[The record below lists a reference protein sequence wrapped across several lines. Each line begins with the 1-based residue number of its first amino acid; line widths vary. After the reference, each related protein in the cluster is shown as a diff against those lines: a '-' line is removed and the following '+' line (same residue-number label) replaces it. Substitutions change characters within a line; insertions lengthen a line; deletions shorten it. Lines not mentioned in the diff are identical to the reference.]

1 MRLITLAFAALLPLM
16 ALATDAPKSHGTV
29 AAVHTGDAER
39 DEDLNGRLHF
49 CLFENGKHDL
59 LYVGTKYGMWSDG
72 WIELTLNDEVVFS
85 GKVPGIAYEGVLLDV
100 GDVIEKPLET
110 NIGIEITK
118 VKGWFK

>member
-1 MRLITLAFAALLPLM
+1 MRRIALAFAVLLPLVS
-16 ALATDAPKSHGTV
+16 LATDAPRSHGTV
-29 AAVHTGDAER
+29 AAVHTGHAER
-39 DEDLNGRLHF
+39 DEDLNRRLHF

-59 LYVGTKYGMWSDG
+59 LYAGTNYGMWSDG
-72 WIELTLNDEVVFS
+72 WVELTLNGKVVFS
-85 GKVPGIAYEGVLLDV
+85 GKVPGITYEGVLLDV